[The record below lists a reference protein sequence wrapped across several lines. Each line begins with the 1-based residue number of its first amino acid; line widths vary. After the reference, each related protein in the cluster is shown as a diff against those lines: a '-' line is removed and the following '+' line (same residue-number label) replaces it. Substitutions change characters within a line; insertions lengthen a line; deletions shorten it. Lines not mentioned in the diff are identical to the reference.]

1 MDLAHAFVA
10 QRLASRT
17 ADRRYST
24 TDAEVRSVAERV
36 LARRRAA
43 ASIAGHDGGRG
54 ILRVGSGGRE
64 YPERGRHAAPRP
76 ARA

>member
-1 MDLAHAFVA
+1 MDLAHALIA

-17 ADRRYST
+17 ADRRLST
-24 TDAEVRSVAERV
+24 TDAEVRTVAERA

-43 ASIAGHDGGRG
+43 ASAAGRDGIRG
-54 ILRVGSGGRE
+54 IRGIGSGGRE

-76 ARA
+76 AHA